1 MVAPPRESEGGL
13 GISVNMG
20 IEDWNRLP
28 FFMYFLFRYN
38 TQLVALRRELKS
50 CKSKLAD
57 QSKQNMEYATRMDE
71 YDKKFE
77 ESARKFSTVLQ
88 VRKCSETVF
97 VLLLK
102 C

>member
-1 MVAPPRESEGGL
+1 MIWDQRTGTGFPS
-13 GISVNMG
+13 SHT
-20 IEDWNRLP
+20 
-28 FFMYFLFRYN
+28 LFSSRYN

-88 VRKCSETVF
+88 VRKCSKNVS
-97 VLLLK
+97 LLLLQF
-102 C
+102 